1 MNEQLV
7 RPALQKFSMER
18 LTKIG
23 LQTKLELGLKQI
35 LVVQKPRRSRKPL
48 VFLPNDPLD
57 LSSVV
62 SIQTMMRQS
71 LVILVRHKTSPS
83 VYNGVIQSGGVL
95 SFFPAIY
102 LTVSWCSLHSTSK
115 AYTIH
120 TQRMLHLAQRK
131 PTQNQYHNNQL

>member
-95 SFFPAIY
+95 SFFSSHISY
-102 LTVSWCSLHSTSK
+102 CQLVFLTLDFKGIHNTHTKDASSSVAKAHPKSVS
-115 AYTIH
+115 
-120 TQRMLHLAQRK
+120 
-131 PTQNQYHNNQL
+131 